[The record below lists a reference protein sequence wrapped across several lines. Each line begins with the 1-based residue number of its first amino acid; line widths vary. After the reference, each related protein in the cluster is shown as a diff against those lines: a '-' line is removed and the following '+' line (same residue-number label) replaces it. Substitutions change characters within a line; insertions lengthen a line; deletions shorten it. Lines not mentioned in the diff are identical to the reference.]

1 MKPTYTF
8 DPYSGI
14 TTCTLRDKSNNV
26 VTGMARLHPLESF
39 ESQRVGEYIATTR
52 AEIKYYKLIR
62 RQEILPKMNAL
73 KHLYACIA
81 NTNSK
86 KYNKDSEEAQL
97 VWRQYWIAHAEY
109 QALGDMIESLE
120 MALRE
125 YIKSRNK
132 GNSD

>member
-1 MKPTYTF
+1 MKPTYSY
-8 DPYSGI
+8 DQYSGI

-26 VTGMARLHPLESF
+26 VTGTAKLHPLEQV

-62 RQEILPKMNAL
+62 RQEILPKLNTL

-109 QALGDMIESLE
+109 HALGDMIESLE

-125 YIKSRNK
+125 YIKARDK
-132 GNSD
+132 GILD